1 MKKKRKIYSNKISTL
16 YENKNVLF
24 KSKKK
29 FSDEFELAW
38 IRFSKLINLLGK
50 KYAEVILA
58 AVSLTDS
65 LLHNGSK
72 TRCHWY
78 FGELNYLH

>member
-1 MKKKRKIYSNKISTL
+1 MKKKEKEILIKL
-16 YENKNVLF
+16 VLF
-24 KSKKK
+24 MKIKMFFLNQKKK

-58 AVSLTDS
+58 AV
-65 LLHNGSK
+65 
-72 TRCHWY
+72 
-78 FGELNYLH
+78 F